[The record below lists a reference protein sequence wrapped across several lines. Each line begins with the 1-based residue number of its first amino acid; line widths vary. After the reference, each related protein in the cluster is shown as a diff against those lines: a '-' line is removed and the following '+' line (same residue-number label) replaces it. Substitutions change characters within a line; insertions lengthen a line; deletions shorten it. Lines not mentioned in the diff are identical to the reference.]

1 MAKLNRAHVAPDAT
15 HSPQLGTAAPLR
27 VAANAT
33 PTSLWLL
40 LRVWFMLGLQ
50 SFGGGMATLF
60 LIQRMSVEKQGWLS
74 AEEFTSDWA
83 LCQAAPGIN
92 LLCMT
97 ILIGRRVAGLTGAL
111 VALLGLLFP
120 SVTLTILMT
129 ALYADARHLPVVQAA
144 LRGVVP
150 ATVGL
155 GLLLIFNMAR
165 PLLAASKRESSGS
178 LLVSV
183 LLLVGSALVGVFAQL
198 PVLLVLCSAGTIGG
212 LAMWHHARQRK
223 ADQA

>member
-1 MAKLNRAHVAPDAT
+1 MAKLNTEQLTPDAT
-15 HSPQLGTAAPLR
+15 DVLVTGAPY
-27 VAANAT
+27 VAAVGAT
-33 PTSLWLL
+33 RASLWLL

-60 LIQRMSVEKQGWLS
+60 LIRRTSVEKYHWLS

-97 ILIGRRVAGLTGAL
+97 ILIGRRVAGLSGAL
-111 VALLGLLFP
+111 AALLGLMFP
-120 SVTLTILMT
+120 CVTLTVVMT
-129 ALYADARHLPVVQAA
+129 ALYADARNLPVVQAA

-155 GLLLIFNMAR
+155 GLLLIYNMVQPMLVSSR
-165 PLLAASKRESSGS
+165 RESPGNFW
-178 LLVSV
+178 VSV
-183 LLLVGSALVGVFAQL
+183 FVLIGSTVGGIFAQM
-198 PVLLVLCSAGTIGG
+198 PVLFVLCSAGVIGG
-212 LAMWHHARQRK
+212 LATWYYAS
-223 ADQA
+223 QAKVGQL

>member
-1 MAKLNRAHVAPDAT
+1 MAKLNRARVAPDAT
-15 HSPQLGTAAPLR
+15 HAPQLGAAPLR
-27 VAANAT
+27 VAAHAT

-129 ALYADARHLPVVQAA
+129 ALYADARHLPVVQ
-144 LRGVVP
+144 P
-150 ATVGL
+150 
-155 GLLLIFNMAR
+155 
-165 PLLAASKRESSGS
+165 
-178 LLVSV
+178 
-183 LLLVGSALVGVFAQL
+183 Q
-198 PVLLVLCSAGTIGG
+198 
-212 LAMWHHARQRK
+212 
-223 ADQA
+223 